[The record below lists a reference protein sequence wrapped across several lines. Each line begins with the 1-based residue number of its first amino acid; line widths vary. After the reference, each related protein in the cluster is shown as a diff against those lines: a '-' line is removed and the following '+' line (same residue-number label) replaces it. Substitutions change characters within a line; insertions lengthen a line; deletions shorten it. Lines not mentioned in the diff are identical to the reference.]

1 MPVFVGAAFRG
12 GPFLERGGSTPILW
26 RKPTFS
32 SHFAPACPRKG
43 EGVGLR
49 SGETSLRF
57 VPQLPRSIKA
67 TNERPLPPT
76 AESGPH
82 KTQPRISLLLP
93 RFLLLPLHRHIALP
107 LPNLLPPP
115 A

>member
-67 TNERPLPPT
+67 TNERPLPQQGEAAP
-76 AESGPH
+76 P
-82 KTQPRISLLLP
+82 KLNLQFSLL
-93 RFLLLPLHRHIALP
+93 FLRSFFSLLHPTSPLLYRTFF
-107 LPNLLPPP
+107 LPPS
-115 A
+115 